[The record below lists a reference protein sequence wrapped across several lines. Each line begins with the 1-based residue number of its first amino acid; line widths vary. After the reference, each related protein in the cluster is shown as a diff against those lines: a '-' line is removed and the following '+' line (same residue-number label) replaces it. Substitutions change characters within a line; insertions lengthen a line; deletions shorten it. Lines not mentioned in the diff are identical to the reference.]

1 MKIDLKY
8 SRSPI
13 EYSRP
18 AKPIGVPRITINPI
32 SEGLERELNVAWQG
46 ISPAPD
52 KYKIVITF
60 VSGDKEMNSSNSK
73 PGSKIILQKDAKDSD
88 GEVIDT
94 SVSVNIG
101 SYTGEL
107 DVDIYTVDS
116 EGNLDLIYY

>member
-1 MKIDLKY
+1 MSTKNSKSFEKKGKSCPVFTLF
-8 SRSPI
+8 
-13 EYSRP
+13 
-18 AKPIGVPRITINPI
+18 V
-32 SEGLERELNVAWQG
+32 LMWQG